1 MQVLSLN
8 AQGFQVLVPVN
19 MVAQILG
26 TAPLDTPDPKLRAA
40 MPFLC
45 GNFSWREFQ
54 VPLFDI
60 SALHVKASAGNDY
73 ERMVVLWPLSS
84 AGKKGFLALTSL
96 GPPRVVDIT
105 DEPAAGQ
112 KPDFQFMTSCVNL
125 PDGLGV
131 IPDLQQLSDVYY
143 TPGSNQ

>member
-26 TAPLDTPDPKLRAA
+26 TSPLDAPDPDFKES

-45 GNFSWREFQ
+45 GKFGWREFQ

-60 SALHVKASAGNDY
+60 SALHAGVKAGSDY
-73 ERMVVLWPLSS
+73 ERMVVLWPLAS
-84 AGKKGFLALTSL
+84 AGKKGFFALTSL
-96 GPPRVVDIT
+96 GPPRVVEIT
-105 DEPAAGQ
+105 DQPVAAQ
-112 KPDFQFMTSCVNL
+112 KPDFRFMSNCVTL
-125 PDGLGV
+125 SDGLGV
-131 IPDLQQLSDVYY
+131 IPDLQQLSDKYY
-143 TPGSNQ
+143 KPGIAR